1 MIASIKNK
9 ELKMAILNV
18 QDVAVTLESVSDEAV
33 SIRIGGEAQQVT
45 KDQLQQLMNGGF
57 DQWQHLIQN
66 IAIRLRL
73 LNAKVADDIELK
85 REMERVTF
93 KMMR

>member
-1 MIASIKNK
+1 MIALVKNK